1 MLSDSARKQFLR
13 FCAGESDAAA
23 FEAWVYAAA
32 DLEGE
37 VGHGPYLD
45 LISADY
51 GGRDAHGARDLC
63 ERLLE
68 QHHPGVVGRY
78 RVAAI
83 LKSMLGDD
91 TALLTGLRRLVA
103 LRNGDD
109 RFEFIPIEFVG
120 FESENELIPSPD
132 RYHLWDQTLLDE
144 KLASAK
150 PYLAGIR
157 KACEELLDDL
167 RRQAPDVAT

>member
-1 MLSDSARKQFLR
+1 MLSDSARKQLLR

-23 FEAWVYAAA
+23 FEAWVCAAP
-32 DLEGE
+32 DLETE

-51 GGRDAHGARDLC
+51 QGRDAHGARDLC
-63 ERLLE
+63 EQLLE
-68 QHHPGVVGRY
+68 QHHPGVLPRY

-83 LKSMLGDD
+83 LRSMRADD
-91 TALLTGLRRLVA
+91 AALLTGLRKLVV
-103 LRNGDD
+103 LRNGDHQ
-109 RFEFIPIEFVG
+109 FEFIPIEFVG
-120 FESENELIPSPD
+120 FESENELIPTPD
-132 RYHLWDQTLLDE
+132 RYHLWDPTFLAA

-150 PYLAGIR
+150 PYLAAIR

-167 RRQAPDVAT
+167 RQQAPDVES